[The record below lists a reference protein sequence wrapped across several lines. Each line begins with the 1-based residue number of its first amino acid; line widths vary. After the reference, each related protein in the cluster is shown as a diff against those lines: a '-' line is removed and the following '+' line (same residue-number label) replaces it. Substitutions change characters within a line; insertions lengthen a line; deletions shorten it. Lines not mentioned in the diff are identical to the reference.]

1 MDLGTVSTASM
12 IGMGVSGLLAIGLP
26 VFLMFYVKFRY
37 KGQINFFFI
46 GAAMFV
52 VSAMMLEQLC
62 HAFVFGVTKGTIQN
76 NIWVY
81 ALYAGLAAAVF
92 EETGRLIAIRYF
104 MNGKKVKMNDVNA
117 FMYGIGHGGAES
129 VLIVGSTCVNNLTTA
144 IMLNSGSFSDILS
157 SLDDTT
163 KQQTIEG
170 IKQLVEAP
178 FTAFYLAGIE
188 RIFAI
193 AMQIAFT
200 VLIYQAVKHQKK
212 ELAVIAYAAHF
223 VVDFITVVASN
234 FLPMISTECLIA
246 AMAAAMGVGA
256 YFVWQKYDA
265 RVREDN

>member
-1 MDLGTVSTASM
+1 M
-12 IGMGVSGLLAIGLP
+12 IGMGFSGLLAIGLP

-62 HAFVFGVTKGTIQN
+62 HTFVFSVTKGAIQN
-76 NIWVY
+76 NIWIY
-81 ALYAGLAAAVF
+81 ALYAGFAAAVF

-104 MNGKKVKMNDVNA
+104 MNGKKVKMNNVNA

-144 IMLNSGSFSDILS
+144 FMLNSGTFADMLT

-170 IKQLVEAP
+170 ISQLVEAP
-178 FTAFYLAGIE
+178 AAAFYMAGIE

-200 VLIYQAVKHQKK
+200 AFIYLAVSHQKK
-212 ELAVIAYAAHF
+212 ELALVAYGAHF
-223 VVDFITVVASN
+223 MVDFVTVVASN
-234 FLPMISTECLIA
+234 FLPLVSTECLIA
-246 AMAAAMGVGA
+246 AMAAAVCGGA
-256 YFVWQKYDA
+256 YFVWQKFAPGSEHNSYGSHSNA
-265 RVREDN
+265 